1 MATVR
6 RQRLLSAGLPVVA
19 VVFFLLPLALNQFV
33 CSLLLS
39 GVWFDFCRKALW
51 WLYFS
56 PALYFAYRFGYRG
69 IGLTVLLS
77 LLMGAYL
84 ILKVLQ
90 EPEAFSLWMHGL
102 LALAT
107 SLFTALIVGRLTEYS
122 NRAQESRDEQN
133 ARLKSLFHSSQLLS
147 SSLHQ
152 DGILDKCLVLLRA
165 SFGFDY
171 ADVWLL
177 QDERTLRLA
186 ASNIPASYNLL
197 DTSPADSGL
206 ARLALTTG
214 RAVFSEDP
222 LKDERICD
230 KTWVMKLGHRA
241 EVAVPLIHKDKK
253 LGVLWLSRM
262 EKATFTPE
270 VRELLQTFG
279 NQLTLALQNA
289 GLYQEMERRAI
300 LDELTGLYNHRYFK
314 EALDRALKL
323 AAREGT
329 MLGLLM
335 MDIDYFKNCNDI
347 FGHPEGDRLLREFGG
362 VLKGAVRE
370 TDIPVR
376 YGGDEFAVILPH
388 TDEIGTKQLA
398 TRVELLVA
406 EHNFPGCGLMPGGK
420 LSLSIGQAVYPL
432 QASDKVELVKLADDN
447 LYKIKEKRRNEQQRQ
462 TS

>member
-1 MATVR
+1 M
-6 RQRLLSAGLPVVA
+6 
-19 VVFFLLPLALNQFV
+19 
-33 CSLLLS
+33 
-39 GVWFDFCRKALW
+39 
-51 WLYFS
+51 
-56 PALYFAYRFGYRG
+56 
-69 IGLTVLLS
+69 
-77 LLMGAYL
+77 
-84 ILKVLQ
+84 
-90 EPEAFSLWMHGL
+90 
-102 LALAT
+102 
-107 SLFTALIVGRLTEYS
+107 
-122 NRAQESRDEQN
+122 
-133 ARLKSLFHSSQLLS
+133 
-147 SSLHQ
+147 
-152 DGILDKCLVLLRA
+152 LLRA

-197 DTSPADSGL
+197 DATPADSGL

-214 RAVFSEDP
+214 TAVFSEDP

-230 KTWVMKLGHRA
+230 KTWVMKLGHSV

-262 EKATFTPE
+262 EKAPFTPE
-270 VRELLQTFG
+270 MRELLQTFG

-289 GLYQEMERRAI
+289 ELYQEMERKAI
-300 LDELTGLYNHRYFK
+300 LDELTGLYNYRYFK

-323 AAREGT
+323 AAREGS

-335 MDIDYFKNCNDI
+335 IDIDYFKNCNDI

-398 TRVELLVA
+398 RRVELLVA
-406 EHNFPGCGLMPGGK
+406 EHKFPGCGLMPGGK

-432 QASDKVELVKLADDN
+432 QARDKVELVKLADDN
-447 LYKIKEKRRNEQQRQ
+447 LYKIKEKKRNDKSCQLPEA
-462 TS
+462 TSLPVADK